1 MTMRRSARDA
11 LLRVLIYPI
20 QFEKNPSDAAGRVIR
35 DVIPN
40 NGVSGAAEDY
50 LEAIR
55 SALGGTDRLS
65 ALLPQPHSEAV
76 IRAYLAR
83 LEGRLSEG
91 RPR

>member
-1 MTMRRSARDA
+1 MKMRGSARDA

-20 QFEKNPSDAAGRVIR
+20 QFDKKPSDAVERVIR

-40 NGVSGAAEDY
+40 NGVSGSAEDY

-55 SALGGTDRLS
+55 SALGGTELLS
-65 ALLPQPHSEAV
+65 KLLPQPHSEAV
-76 IRAYLAR
+76 VRAYLAKIER
-83 LEGRLSEG
+83 RLSER